1 MDQEK
6 NHPRWSLPRG
16 RVVLRALAS
25 DPTQEYLLYVPQ
37 SAPAGARVWV
47 SVHGVSHDP
56 GKHLTMFSAT
66 CDACGVVLVAPM
78 FDRDWHKGYQ
88 RLGPKH
94 LGTRADLLLDQVVA
108 EVASL
113 SGADATRIHLFGFS
127 AGAQFAHRY
136 AMAHPHRVARAVV
149 AGAGWYTFPDQQQR
163 FPYGIRSVP
172 SLAGVTFNPEEFLRV
187 PITVLIGT
195 LDTSTENMRNTAR
208 TVAQQG
214 ATRLERARN
223 WVAAMRAAATSL
235 GVEPQLTLIEVPGIG
250 HSFTGFGERG
260 QLVELVRH
268 ALFDD
273 LAIDTRRNVGRDVP
287 TTTSR
292 ASVPAIT

>member
-1 MDQEK
+1 
-6 NHPRWSLPRG
+6 
-16 RVVLRALAS
+16 
-25 DPTQEYLLYVPQ
+25 
-37 SAPAGARVWV
+37 
-47 SVHGVSHDP
+47 
-56 GKHLTMFSAT
+56 MFSAT
-66 CDACGVVLVAPM
+66 CDECGVVLVVPM

-88 RLGPKH
+88 RLGPKR
-94 LGTRADLLLDQVVA
+94 LGTRADVLLDQVLA

-149 AGAGWYTFPDQQQR
+149 AAAGWYTFPDQQQR
-163 FPYGIRSVP
+163 FPYGIRPVKW
-172 SLAGVTFNPEEFLRV
+172 LHDVAFNPKEFLRV
-187 PITVLIGT
+187 PITVLIGC

-208 TVAQQG
+208 TLAQQG
-214 ATRLERARN
+214 ATRLDRARN
-223 WVAAMRAAATSL
+223 WVAAMRAAAASV

-260 QLVELVRH
+260 ELVELVRH

-273 LAIDTRRNVGRDVP
+273 VAIDARRDVGCDVSV
-287 TTTSR
+287 TTSG
-292 ASVPAIT
+292 APVPAIT